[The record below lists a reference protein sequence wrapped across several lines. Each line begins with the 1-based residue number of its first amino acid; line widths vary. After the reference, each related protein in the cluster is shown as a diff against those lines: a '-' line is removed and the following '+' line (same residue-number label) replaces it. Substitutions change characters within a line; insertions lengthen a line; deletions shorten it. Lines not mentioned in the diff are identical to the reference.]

1 MRRGRPKAELGRGE
15 LEGVEGEQ
23 RELRAS
29 RGSKWVQGGHPP
41 THPGGAEGTG
51 PCQRVSRSERRM
63 GDPDGKLRLLPR

>member
-1 MRRGRPKAELGRGE
+1 MRRGRPKAEPGRGE

-23 RELRAS
+23 REQVGA
-29 RGSKWVQGGHPP
+29 GGTP

-51 PCQRVSRSERRM
+51 PCQRVSQSERRM